1 LLECRGFALQSVKMF
16 LNQPNRDSAGDA
28 VFGQE
33 RTKIDQIIEV
43 ICWDVGNI
51 YDVKKAVVDDWL
63 QESVF

>member
-1 LLECRGFALQSVKMF
+1 MF